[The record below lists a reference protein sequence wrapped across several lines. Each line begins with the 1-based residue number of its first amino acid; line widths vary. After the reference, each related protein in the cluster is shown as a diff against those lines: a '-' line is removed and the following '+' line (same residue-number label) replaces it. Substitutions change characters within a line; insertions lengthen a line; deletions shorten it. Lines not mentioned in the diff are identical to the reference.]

1 MTNESD
7 VTSTRSDG
15 RTLST
20 EELDQIVGGRA
31 TGDQHNLLSTTDD
44 AALLHGSNEPPP
56 MPQIPKGGPPSD
68 PQFYYTEEREILH
81 VINNSTITTD
91 VKSFSANSG
100 MTQQE
105 AIANIEAAAAQ
116 QHVPEIAAVA
126 ALDAA
131 YGHSSVV
138 DTALLQLYQG
148 SGSTELV
155 HDAATGLYSPQQLS
169 RESNLASSILA
180 GPDLTQAQ
188 QDQNINEISAGLKQA
203 AQTEIAT
210 DTRAETAATN
220 AAMEATIAGVAAT
233 IESAVP
239 FGNRTADLNEAAAD
253 KQAAA
258 VDQGEAAADKAMV
271 EDVNKFM
278 RSPYKE

>member
-7 VTSTRSDG
+7 VTSTKSGG

-56 MPQIPKGGPPSD
+56 MPPMPKGGPPSD
-68 PQFYYTEEREILH
+68 TQFYYTEEREILH
-81 VINNSTITTD
+81 VINNSTITAD

-100 MTQQE
+100 MTEQQ
-105 AIANIEAAAAQ
+105 AITGIEAAAAQ

-180 GPDLTQAQ
+180 GPDLPQAQ
-188 QDQNINEISAGLKQA
+188 QEINEITAGLKQA

-210 DTRAETAATN
+210 DTKAETAATN
-220 AAMEATIAGVAAT
+220 AAMEATAAALVAT
-233 IESAVP
+233 IESTIP

-253 KQAAA
+253 RQAIAA
-258 VDQGEAAADKAMV
+258 DQSEAAADKAMI

-278 RSPYKE
+278 RSPTV